1 MKRNILKLFA
11 IVAAFFIGVSI
22 NNSCG
27 ESKNDGSA
35 SVQELWNA
43 IHALQAEIKALKPT
57 GETGETLIDGLYFNR
72 AGSVSSKPKA
82 ITVDGKAPM
91 EYMYVYD
98 NKGRIQQQTTYL
110 VNVWRM
116 ITTYE
121 YYDKKV
127 ITTAV
132 TTYDN
137 SPALN
142 TTSKTV
148 TEYY

>member
-1 MKRNILKLFA
+1 MKRNTLKLLA

-27 ESKNDGSA
+27 ESKNDGST

-57 GETGETLIDGLYFNR
+57 GETLIDGLYFNR
-72 AGSVSSKPKA
+72 AGSVSSKLKA
-82 ITVDGKAPM
+82 ITVDGNAPM

-110 VNVWRM
+110 INGWRM